1 MCCRIVGEVKNEDW
15 NDEKMVAAGERK
27 KIQTA
32 RMWRYFLNAA
42 ADLIEEKGMNNI
54 KIREIADRA
63 GYTSSTAYNYFRNL
77 SHLKFFAAMRYTT
90 TYFHDLPN
98 YMEKGNNT
106 VDEWLYGWECF
117 CRHSFQYPEVY
128 SLLYIENLGV
138 IPEEMNQLYYEVYA
152 NELINLSDEV
162 QSIITHH
169 NIAQRSTLF
178 IYKTIEEGFIKE
190 TDLDYIAN
198 LTMLIWT
205 GMMTNLL
212 NLRKNVTK
220 EEAAKYTMYYIRRS
234 IMDVVVPEKKNL
246 ITYEYGRG

>member
-1 MCCRIVGEVKNEDW
+1 MAAA
-15 NDEKMVAAGERK
+15 DEKK
-27 KIQTA
+27 KIQNA

-42 ADLIEEKGMNNI
+42 ADLIEEKGMSNI

-63 GYTSSTAYNYFRNL
+63 GYTSSTVYNYFQNL

-90 TYFHDLPN
+90 AYFQDLPN
-98 YMEKGNNT
+98 YMKKGENT
-106 VDEWLYGWECF
+106 IDEWLYGWECF
-117 CRHSFQYPEVY
+117 CRHSFQYLEVY

-138 IPEEMNQLYYEVYA
+138 IPEKMNQMYYEVYA
-152 NELINLSDEV
+152 NELINLSEEV

-169 NIAQRSTLF
+169 NIATRSTLF
-178 IYKTIEEGFIKE
+178 IQKTIEEGFIDE
-190 TDLDYIAN
+190 ADLDYIAN

-220 EEAAKYTMYYIRRS
+220 EEAAKNTMHYISRS
-234 IMDVVVPEKKNL
+234 IIDVVIPEKKHL